1 MKALQLT
8 KKHKEMLLIMCKTLF
23 PELNLEMYYDN
34 DIADSWEEAIKD
46 NSCGNDAQISFLI
59 SNWHKPNAQII
70 HWFEFSWKILNKIL
84 EVSQM
89 SPLKVQKEI
98 ILYGLIC
105 FNDFESYHPVEH
117 LYILFN
123 KHFNPI
129 KSC

>member
-1 MKALQLT
+1 MKVIQLT
-8 KKHKEMLLIMCKTLF
+8 QEHKSKLIEMSNTLF
-23 PELNLEMYYDN
+23 PERKEIVLTKHNTIRFDWKDKGSYYTH
-34 DIADSWEEAIKD
+34 SKET
-46 NSCGNDAQISFLI
+46 
-59 SNWHKPNAQII
+59 I

-105 FNDFESYHPVEH
+105 FNDFETCHPVEH

-123 KHFNPI
+123 KHLNSI